1 MESSTP
7 GKSAFTQMIHVG
19 VVVRDMDQAVARFAR
34 LGIGPFKPRPFPPDA
49 RELFRGKPFVP
60 SERVTIQTTQIG
72 NMELELIQP
81 LEGESPHREF
91 LEQKGEGIQHLG
103 FMVKDLE
110 KEVDHLSAEGS
121 EILLKNQ
128 FKGGGGICYL
138 DLEAAG
144 IIVELVQP
152 SGR

>member
-1 MESSTP
+1 MENSAS
-7 GKSAFTQMIHVG
+7 GNSAFTQMIHVG
-19 VVVRDMDQAVARFAR
+19 VVVKDMDQAIARFSK
-34 LGIGPFKPRPFPPDA
+34 LGIGPFKPFPFPPDA
-49 RELFRGKPFVP
+49 REEFRGKPFIP
-60 SERVTIQTTQIG
+60 SQRVTIQKAQIG
-72 NMELELIQP
+72 NMEFELIQP

-103 FMVKDLE
+103 FRVKNLAE
-110 KEVDHLSAEGS
+110 AVDQLTAEGT

-138 DLEAAG
+138 DLEVAG

-152 SGR
+152 GSR